1 MGQEPH
7 GCEGPERE
15 EDCRV
20 AGLHHE
26 ARPWE
31 VAVIATVVQLL
42 DRASKLTGLRTTGTE
57 RELALQALQDAY
69 SRAVMDAECSLATVS
84 YTFVAASDDYSL
96 TTMLAEQPTRLY
108 QLSLVNSGVTTP
120 LQQVSYQELL
130 EMRDGVDANGSPTY
144 YATIGFE
151 RVAFYPN
158 PDVGDVLRT
167 WYMDPVPTLVESAV
181 GIGAGE
187 EITPSKLPANF
198 HWAIL
203 LPAMVLEMLDKEQRL
218 AESGMWNERYERGI
232 ARLQE
237 HIGQMGGQANRAWK
251 AF

>member
-1 MGQEPH
+1 M
-7 GCEGPERE
+7 
-15 EDCRV
+15 
-20 AGLHHE
+20 
-26 ARPWE
+26 
-31 VAVIATVVQLL
+31 ATVTALL

-57 RELALQALQDAY
+57 RALALQALQDAY
-69 SRAVMDAECSLATVS
+69 TRSVMDAECSLTNAT
-84 YTFVAASDDYSL
+84 YTFIASSDDYSL
-96 TTMLAEQPTRLY
+96 TTMLAEAPTRLY
-108 QLSLVNSGVTTP
+108 SVSLGASGSTTP
-120 LQQVSYQELL
+120 VQQVSLQELL
-130 EMRDGVDANGSPTY
+130 EHREVGSGVGTPTM

-151 RVAFYPN
+151 RIAFYPN
-158 PDVGDVLRT
+158 PAVGDVANV
-167 WYMDPVPTLVESAV
+167 WFVDSVPTLVESGAV
-181 GIGAGE
+181 AGE
-187 EITPSKLPANF
+187 ETTPSKLPTNF